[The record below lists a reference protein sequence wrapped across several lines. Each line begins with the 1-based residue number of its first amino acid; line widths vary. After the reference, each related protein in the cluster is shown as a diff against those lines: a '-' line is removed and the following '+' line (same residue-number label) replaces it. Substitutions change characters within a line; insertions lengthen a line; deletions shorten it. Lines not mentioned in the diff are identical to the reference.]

1 MIKYKLLIADDEPII
16 LDGISEIIG
25 NKLDNVEIVEKC
37 YDGETAIEFLKD
49 NNVDFVITDINMPKK
64 SGIEILK
71 YIRGSKRD
79 IRCVLIT
86 GYEQFESAVDAI
98 KYKADGFLQKPL
110 QFKEIITTLN
120 KFIGEKERSIQNVIE
135 MAKFSIEKRNY
146 ARDAILIYTLNHL
159 SFASLCERL
168 ASHNIESFNYFDSFC
183 KYLKFSW
190 IGNELENLDAF
201 KDAFEFL
208 NSDLDVYVISE
219 NINEAYLVCIYS
231 DNRCC
236 EEFLTQNITMMESIY
251 NIKISTELIYE
262 GKFEKINEI
271 GFVYIVNIYF
281 DAIITSQN
289 SFLNKLHSILINDF
303 DFEIKKKIVYQ
314 LIKKGESYTDI
325 DKYIVDYRNI
335 KNDEDIGD
343 LLERYQ
349 NELLI
354 SISSQNIKL
363 NQILNYLSQNCKNDF
378 SLVSVADK
386 FDISPTYLSKLI
398 KKEKGKSFLEI
409 VTDIKMNNAKKM
421 LASGISTD
429 EVCEMVG
436 YSSVKYFSKIFK
448 DRTGITPKEYKMF
461 NSSEK

>member
-1 MIKYKLLIADDEPII
+1 ML
-16 LDGISEIIG
+16 
-25 NKLDNVEIVEKC
+25 
-37 YDGETAIEFLKD
+37 F
-49 NNVDFVITDINMPKK
+49 
-64 SGIEILK
+64 
-71 YIRGSKRD
+71 
-79 IRCVLIT
+79 
-86 GYEQFESAVDAI
+86 
-98 KYKADGFLQKPL
+98 
-110 QFKEIITTLN
+110 
-120 KFIGEKERSIQNVIE
+120 RS
-135 MAKFSIEKRNY
+135 
-146 ARDAILIYTLNHL
+146 
-159 SFASLCERL
+159 
-168 ASHNIESFNYFDSFC
+168 
-183 KYLKFSW
+183 
-190 IGNELENLDAF
+190 
-201 KDAFEFL
+201 
-208 NSDLDVYVISE
+208 
-219 NINEAYLVCIYS
+219 
-231 DNRCC
+231 
-236 EEFLTQNITMMESIY
+236 
-251 NIKISTELIYE
+251 
-262 GKFEKINEI
+262 
-271 GFVYIVNIYF
+271 
-281 DAIITSQN
+281 AIITSQN
-289 SFLNKLHSILINDF
+289 SVLNKLYSILINDF

-314 LIKKGESYTDI
+314 LIKKGESYIDI

-398 KKEKGKSFLEI
+398 KKEKGKSFSEI

-461 NSSEK
+461 NSPEK

>member
-25 NKLDNVEIVEKC
+25 NELDNVEIVEKC

-98 KYKADGFLQKPL
+98 KYKADGFWQKPL
-110 QFKEIITTLN
+110 QFKEIILTL
-120 KFIGEKERSIQNVIE
+120 KRFIDEKERSIQNVIE

-159 SFASLCERL
+159 SFEALCERL
-168 ASHNIESFNYFDSFC
+168 ASHNIENFNYFNSYC
-183 KYLKFSW
+183 KYLKLSW
-190 IGNELENLDAF
+190 IGDEIESIDAF

-208 NSDLDVYVISE
+208 NSNLDVYVISE
-219 NINEAYLVCIYS
+219 NINEAYLVCIYN
-231 DNRCC
+231 DNKYC
-236 EEFLTQNITMMESIY
+236 EEFLTQNIAMMESIY
-251 NIKISTELIYE
+251 NIKVTTELIYE
-262 GKFEKINEI
+262 GKLEKINEI

-289 SFLNKLHSILINDF
+289 SVLSKLHSILINDF

-314 LIKKGESYTDI
+314 LVRKGESYIDI
-325 DKYIVDYRNI
+325 DKYIADYHKI
-335 KNDEDIGD
+335 KNDEDISD

-354 SISSQNIKL
+354 NISSQNIKL

-398 KKEKGKSFLEI
+398 KKEKGKSFSEI

-421 LASGISTD
+421 LASGIPID

>member
-64 SGIEILK
+64 SGIEILR

-236 EEFLTQNITMMESIY
+236 EVFLTQNITMMESIY
-251 NIKISTELIYE
+251 NI
-262 GKFEKINEI
+262 N
-271 GFVYIVNIYF
+271 
-281 DAIITSQN
+281 
-289 SFLNKLHSILINDF
+289 
-303 DFEIKKKIVYQ
+303 
-314 LIKKGESYTDI
+314 
-325 DKYIVDYRNI
+325 
-335 KNDEDIGD
+335 
-343 LLERYQ
+343 
-349 NELLI
+349 
-354 SISSQNIKL
+354 
-363 NQILNYLSQNCKNDF
+363 
-378 SLVSVADK
+378 
-386 FDISPTYLSKLI
+386 
-398 KKEKGKSFLEI
+398 
-409 VTDIKMNNAKKM
+409 
-421 LASGISTD
+421 
-429 EVCEMVG
+429 
-436 YSSVKYFSKIFK
+436 
-448 DRTGITPKEYKMF
+448 
-461 NSSEK
+461 